1 MDARRFGARISG
13 VLHIPCNYGVYRY
26 FVAAV
31 GSTMHLN
38 IRTELVDVLS
48 IVS

>member
-1 MDARRFGARISG
+1 MDARRFGAHISEA
-13 VLHIPCNYGVYRY
+13 LYTPCSHGVYRHT
-26 FVAAV
+26 VTAV